1 MFVIHF
7 YLIFHNSEN
16 RYDTRMIMFKNCAP
30 WLAFGL
36 HSKIPFVPLHLMKVK
51 VGKGFNEKTTGP
63 IFKIDVILLQWSKIP
78 VR

>member
-36 HSKIPFVPLHLMKVK
+36 HSKIPFVTLALNENKGRERFQWKNNWTNFQDGRNIVAMK
-51 VGKGFNEKTTGP
+51 
-63 IFKIDVILLQWSKIP
+63 
-78 VR
+78 